1 MDGWNWKMKI
11 SYWGGLCSGAMLV
24 LGRVYNLFIV
34 PFFCRFGPP
43 IVEIEK
49 VHQNLTDVSWN
60 KKIRSRV
67 NTGCWWGNE
76 PVVVWKIELVF
87 VWRNEPPGSDL
98 LFLLFLL
105 VFVVYDLWCLFFVV
119 VVVLLVLR
127 VVLVVLVL
135 VVKQSLSQDPPLK
148 IW

>member
-1 MDGWNWKMKI
+1 MGKKLSIAYGELAHLLFPLETNIAHKNGWLELEDEI

-60 KKIRSRV
+60 KKSEAV
-67 NTGCWWGNE
+67 WTQ
-76 PVVVWKIELVF
+76 VVDGEM
-87 VWRNEPPGSDL
+87 
-98 LFLLFLL
+98 
-105 VFVVYDLWCLFFVV
+105 
-119 VVVLLVLR
+119 
-127 VVLVVLVL
+127 
-135 VVKQSLSQDPPLK
+135 SQ
-148 IW
+148 